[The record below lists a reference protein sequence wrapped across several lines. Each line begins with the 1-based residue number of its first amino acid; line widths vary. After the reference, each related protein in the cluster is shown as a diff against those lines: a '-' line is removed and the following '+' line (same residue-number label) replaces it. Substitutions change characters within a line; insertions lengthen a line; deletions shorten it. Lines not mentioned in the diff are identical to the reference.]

1 MISANCCYTS
11 SGITLQLYQ
20 CYSSGITP
28 QEVFESERDGL
39 YSRVLEGV
47 GMAEDYKGEG
57 AGSQ

>member
-11 SGITLQLYQ
+11 SHQFLLVRT
-20 CYSSGITP
+20 GITP